1 MKRAF
6 IAVFA
11 ALLAVAASAI
21 TATKEYVDRK
31 DADKR
36 DKTDL
41 TVYEKTVLG
50 SDWSFVCHLADEC
63 QPVLVNGVE
72 PNFYDVIFTPPQD
85 EGGVE
90 LCSMGI
96 WGNVELGSGL
106 PDGEIIFDP
115 RNGLPTSA
123 RLPYAATFGGKSYK
137 VGEWPRLKT
146 FSIPTDDKLATT
158 GDIDALTPEKLG
170 AFPAADGRQ
179 LAAQVSAQGAFLNAE
194 DARFV
199 STNYDSKVRL
209 PEAYFEIKLPSGEW
223 ARMWSEMTRW
233 NWFLEGIYSP
243 WTNAVAAALSTKGEK
258 EWGFFDA
265 ATGAPAPD
273 GFLWVSMPRI
283 AICAGAAYQRI
294 AEAQGSYWVLESN
307 GMVAELSGNTN
318 GYFRIVDDEGKAQF
332 EIIKGDKMTVYAAP
346 STFTSSIMGVKH
358 YHVTYKVQNA
368 AEAPKAE
375 FKRNLTDEGWLR
387 EGEAGCPCNVS
398 WTKRDDSTY
407 ECEWW
412 PIGNEPRMF
421 MQAAFQVG
429 GETRIRQIA
438 PVEME
443 KITIGGKTYPL
454 TVSEING
461 KKVLTLE

>member
-11 ALLAVAASAI
+11 ALLAVTASAI

-36 DKTDL
+36 GKTDL
-41 TVYEKTVLG
+41 TVYVG
-50 SDWSFVCHLADEC
+50 DE
-63 QPVLVNGVE
+63 NK
-72 PNFYDVIFTPPQD
+72 
-85 EGGVE
+85 
-90 LCSMGI
+90 
-96 WGNVELGSGL
+96 
-106 PDGEIIFDP
+106 
-115 RNGLPTSA
+115 PTS
-123 RLPYAATFGGKSYK
+123 
-137 VGEWPRLKT
+137 
-146 FSIPTDDKLATT
+146 DQLATT
-158 GDIDALTPEKLG
+158 STVTKVVSLVITNSVKTGEYTPWTFSLPGDYAVTEEYINQGDFPFWQYVLRSSGVGIGGVGYVERETKICWEDYVPGLISSRSEVSTNALGIAFMGDLDKKIGEIDAESIG

-243 WTNAVAAALSTKGEK
+243 WTNAVAAALATKGEK

-265 ATGAPAPD
+265 ATGEPAPD

-307 GMVAELSGNTN
+307 GMVAELSGTTN
-318 GYFRIVDDEGKAQF
+318 GFFRIVDDEGKAQF
-332 EIIKGDKMTVYAAP
+332 EIIKGDKRTLFAAP
-346 STFTSSIMGVKH
+346 GAMVSSVMGVTH
-358 YHVTYKVQNA
+358 YHVTYSVTNA
-368 AEAPKAE
+368 VEAPVAQFSRSISDPE
-375 FKRNLTDEGWLR
+375 WFDESDSS
-387 EGEAGCPCNVS
+387 CPANVS
-398 WTKRDDSTY
+398 WTKKDASTY
-407 ECEWW
+407 VCEWW
-412 PIGNEPRMF
+412 PKSAEPSMF
-421 MQAAFQVG
+421 MRAAFAVG
-429 GETRIRQIA
+429 GETRIRQTA

-443 KITIGGKTYPL
+443 RIVIGGKTYTL

>member
-1 MKRAF
+1 MFATLF
-6 IAVFA
+6 TIFA
-11 ALLAVAASAI
+11 AVTAATPLNDI
-21 TATKEYVDRK
+21 PGTATVGEIVSPVITNSV
-31 DADKR
+31 
-36 DKTDL
+36 KTG
-41 TVYEKTVLG
+41 E
-50 SDWSFVCHLADEC
+50 
-63 QPVLVNGVE
+63 
-72 PNFYDVIFTPPQD
+72 FTPWTFSLPGDYAVTEEFVTEGISPFWQYVLRSSGVGI
-85 EGGVE
+85 GGVGFSGRMTTISWE
-90 LCSMGI
+90 DYVPGLISTRSEISTNALGI
-96 WGNVELGSGL
+96 A
-106 PDGEIIFDP
+106 FM
-115 RNGLPTSA
+115 
-123 RLPYAATFGGKSYK
+123 
-137 VGEWPRLKT
+137 
-146 FSIPTDDKLATT
+146 
-158 GDIDALTPEKLG
+158 GDIDKKLGEIDAESIG

-179 LAAQVSAQGAFLNAE
+179 LAAQVSAQGAYLNAE

-233 NWFLEGIYSP
+233 NWFLDGIYSP
-243 WTNAVAAALSTKGEK
+243 FTNSTAAALSTKGEK

-294 AEAQGSYWVLESN
+294 AEAQGAYWVLESN
-307 GMVAELSGNTN
+307 GMVAELSGTTN
-318 GYFRIVDDEGKAQF
+318 GFFRIVDDEGKPQF
-332 EIIKGDKMTVYAAP
+332 EIVKGDKMTVYAAP

-375 FKRNLTDEGWLR
+375 FKRNLPDEGWLR

-443 KITIGGKTYPL
+443 KITIGKKTYIL
-454 TVSEING
+454 GVSDIDG

>member
-1 MKRAF
+1 
-6 IAVFA
+6 
-11 ALLAVAASAI
+11 
-21 TATKEYVDRK
+21 
-31 DADKR
+31 
-36 DKTDL
+36 
-41 TVYEKTVLG
+41 
-50 SDWSFVCHLADEC
+50 
-63 QPVLVNGVE
+63 
-72 PNFYDVIFTPPQD
+72 
-85 EGGVE
+85 
-90 LCSMGI
+90 
-96 WGNVELGSGL
+96 
-106 PDGEIIFDP
+106 
-115 RNGLPTSA
+115 
-123 RLPYAATFGGKSYK
+123 
-137 VGEWPRLKT
+137 
-146 FSIPTDDKLATT
+146 
-158 GDIDALTPEKLG
+158 
-170 AFPAADGRQ
+170 
-179 LAAQVSAQGAFLNAE
+179 
-194 DARFV
+194 
-199 STNYDSKVRL
+199 
-209 PEAYFEIKLPSGEW
+209 
-223 ARMWSEMTRW
+223 MWSEMTRW

-294 AEAQGSYWVLESN
+294 AEAQGAYWVLESN
-307 GMVAELSGNTN
+307 GMVAELSGTTN
-318 GYFRIVDDEGKAQF
+318 GFFRIVDDEGKAQF

-346 STFTSSIMGVKH
+346 STFTSSIMGVTH

-387 EGEAGCPCNVS
+387 EDESDCPCNVS

-412 PIGNEPRMF
+412 PINNEPRMF

-429 GETRIRQIA
+429 GETRIRQAA

-443 KITIGGKTYPL
+443 RIIIGGKTYIIG
-454 TVSEING
+454 VSDIDG